1 MSDHIINMLSDTVTR
16 PTPAMLQ
23 AMVEAE
29 VGDDMTGEDPTVNRL
44 EKMVA
49 NMFGKEAAVYS
60 CSGTQSNQ
68 MAVRT
73 HCQLGEEL
81 LIHEKSHI
89 CNYEAGAAAALSGVT
104 CRTFAGPN
112 GFLSVETLRGQIRGD
127 DQHLPPT
134 RVVCLENTTNSGGG
148 YAYKLEQIAE
158 ISHWAHENGL
168 KVHVDGARLFNA
180 LAVES
185 YSAEELGQLVDTIS
199 ICFSKGLGCP
209 MGAILVGSQAEI
221 ARARRARKMFGG
233 ALRQAG
239 VVAASAIY
247 ALENHVER
255 LKDDHENARLFAQAI
270 SAIDGIHIDPE
281 SVQTNLVFFEVDA
294 ELGFASQLAAAL
306 AEQGVRV
313 GVAGGQRLRACTHL
327 DVSRDD
333 TLRVAKLI
341 GESVEQ
347 GISHM
352 PGSASGPYARG

>member
-1 MSDHIINMLSDTVTR
+1 MNEHVINMLSDTVTR
-16 PTPAMLQ
+16 PTPAMLK
-23 AMVEAE
+23 AMLEAE

-44 EKMVA
+44 EEMVA
-49 NMFGKEAAVYS
+49 QMFGKEAAVYS

-73 HCQLGEEL
+73 HCHLGEEL

-112 GFLSVETLRGQIRGD
+112 GFLSVDTLRGQIRGD

-148 YAYKLEQIAE
+148 YAYSLERLSE
-158 ISHWAHENGL
+158 ISNWAHENGL

-180 LAVES
+180 LTIAG
-185 YSAEELGQLVDTIS
+185 YSAREFGQHVDTIS

-239 VVAASAIY
+239 IVAASAIY
-247 ALENHVER
+247 ALENHVDR
-255 LKDDHENARLFAQAI
+255 LKDDHENAKLFAQAI
-270 SAIDGIHIDPE
+270 SKIDGIQIDPND
-281 SVQTNLVFFEVDA
+281 VQTNLVFFEIDTK
-294 ELGFASQLAAAL
+294 LGFASQLAASL
-306 AEQGVRV
+306 GERGVRV
-313 GVAGGQRLRACTHL
+313 GVSGGQRLRACTHL

-333 TLRVAKLI
+333 VLCVAKLI
-341 GESVEQ
+341 GEC
-347 GISHM
+347 ISEGFSHL